1 MESTC
6 RWTAGA
12 PDPSEAP
19 RLDENARWSD
29 RVPFA
34 ARVMVLRDDDAWVGE
49 VTDLS
54 EGGCGLFRPDQCNL
68 EVAEIVRLV
77 FFDETGPGVVVDARV
92 ARVEN
97 GSLGFEYHEVQSVP
111 PRRR

>member
-1 MESTC
+1 MD
-6 RWTAGA
+6 A
-12 PDPSEAP
+12 
-19 RLDENARWSD
+19 NARGSD

-34 ARVMVLRDDDAWVGE
+34 ARVMVVREQDAWLGE

-54 EGGCGLFRPDQCNL
+54 EGGCGLFRPAECRL

-77 FFDETGPGVVVDARV
+77 FFDEVEPGPAVVVDARV

-97 GSLGFEYHEVQSVP
+97 GLLGFEYHEPQSVP
-111 PRRR
+111 PVRR

>member
-1 MESTC
+1 MDANE
-6 RWTAGA
+6 
-12 PDPSEAP
+12 
-19 RLDENARWSD
+19 RWSD

-34 ARVMVLRDDDAWVGE
+34 AKVMVLRDERAWLCE

-54 EGGCGLFRPDQCNL
+54 EGGCGLFRPADCTL

-77 FFDETGPGVVVDARV
+77 FFDEIEPGPAVVVDARV

-97 GSLGFEYHEVQSVP
+97 GSLGFEYHEPQSVP
-111 PRRR
+111 PVRG